1 MGFGAGDTNLYRYV
15 GNSSTNTTDPSS
27 LWLNFAIGAA
37 IGGVSG
43 ASGELLQAGADAAW
57 GKYGSSISI
66 ESTHNSPQS
75 PI

>member
-1 MGFGAGDTNLYRYV
+1 VVILIDLKPLPSRDQKFSDR
-15 GNSSTNTTDPSS
+15 SSG